1 MSFHSAPPGFVGGAI
16 IVAETVC
23 ATLLSKQM
31 LARRNSIIVAAIAC
45 ALLLGCRQ
53 TPVDTEPTVE
63 PGRAVIYPDGAQAA
77 QDIAAALARA
87 GKEKKRVLLDFGGNW
102 CGDCQVLEIYFHDPA
117 NRPLLEKNYVLVPVN
132 IGRYDQNL
140 DIAARYGVPV
150 DKGVPA
156 LAVLDANGQL
166 VYSQRHAE
174 FEAMQKI
181 NSAAVTQF
189 LLQWKG

>member
-1 MSFHSAPPGFVGGAI
+1 MVTRAKILAG
-16 IVAETVC
+16 TVC
-23 ATLLSKQM
+23 ATLLSKPM
-31 LARRNSIIVAAIAC
+31 LSLPKPLVLAAITC
-45 ALLLGCRQ
+45 ALLVGCRQ
-53 TPVDTEPTVE
+53 TPVDTGPIEE

-77 QDIAAALARA
+77 QDIASALARA

-102 CGDCQVLEIYFHDPA
+102 CGDCQVLEIYFHDPS
-117 NRPLLEKNYVLVPVN
+117 NRRLLEENYVLVPVN

-150 DKGVPA
+150 EKGVPA

-166 VYSQRHAE
+166 VYSQRNRE
-174 FEAMQKI
+174 FEAMR
-181 NSAAVTQF
+181 NVDPAAVTQF

>member
-1 MSFHSAPPGFVGGAI
+1 
-16 IVAETVC
+16 
-23 ATLLSKQM
+23 M
-31 LARRNSIIVAAIAC
+31 LARSKSIVLTVLAC
-45 ALLLGCRQ
+45 ALLAGCRR
-53 TPVDTEPTVE
+53 TPADTEAGVE

-77 QDIAAALARA
+77 QDIATALARA

-117 NRPLLEKNYVLVPVN
+117 NWNLLQQNYVLVPVN

-140 DIAARYGVPV
+140 DIAAKYGVPV

-166 VYSQRHAE
+166 VYSQRNRE
-174 FEAMQKI
+174 FEAMQKVTP
-181 NSAAVTQF
+181 AAVTQF

>member
-1 MSFHSAPPGFVGGAI
+1 
-16 IVAETVC
+16 
-23 ATLLSKQM
+23 M
-31 LARRNSIIVAAIAC
+31 LARPKSIALAAIAC
-45 ALLLGCRQ
+45 ALLAGCRQ
-53 TPVDTEPTVE
+53 TPVDTGSTEE

-77 QDIAAALARA
+77 QDIATALARA
-87 GKEKKRVLLDFGGNW
+87 GKEKKRVLIDFGGNW

-117 NRPLLEKNYVLVPVN
+117 NRRLLEQNYVLVPVN

-156 LAVLDANGQL
+156 LAVLDSSGQL
-166 VYSQRHAE
+166 VYSQRNAE
-174 FEAMQKI
+174 FEAMRKI
-181 NSAAVTQF
+181 DSAAVTQF

>member
-1 MSFHSAPPGFVGGAI
+1 MV
-16 IVAETVC
+16 
-23 ATLLSKQM
+23 
-31 LARRNSIIVAAIAC
+31 VAAIAC
-45 ALLLGCRQ
+45 ALLVGCRQ
-53 TPVDTEPTVE
+53 TPVDTGPTEE

-77 QDIAAALARA
+77 QDIATALARA

-117 NRPLLEKNYVLVPVN
+117 NWNLLQQTTCWSGQ

-140 DIAARYGVPV
+140 DIAAKYGVPV

-166 VYSQRHAE
+166 VYSQRNRE
-174 FEAMQKI
+174 FEVMQKVDP
-181 NSAAVTQF
+181 AAVTQF

>member
-1 MSFHSAPPGFVGGAI
+1 MVGRAKILPG
-16 IVAETVC
+16 TVC
-23 ATLLSKQM
+23 ATLLSKAM
-31 LARRNSIIVAAIAC
+31 ISLPKPMVLAAIAC
-45 ALLLGCRQ
+45 ALLAGCRQ
-53 TPVDTEPTVE
+53 TPVDTGPTEE

-77 QDIAAALARA
+77 QDITTALARA

-117 NRPLLEKNYVLVPVN
+117 NWNLLQQNYVLVPVN

-140 DIAARYGVPV
+140 DIAAKYGVPV

-166 VYSQRHAE
+166 VYSQRNRE
-174 FEAMQKI
+174 FEAMRKVDP
-181 NSAAVTQF
+181 AAVTQF

>member
-1 MSFHSAPPGFVGGAI
+1 MV
-16 IVAETVC
+16 
-23 ATLLSKQM
+23 L
-31 LARRNSIIVAAIAC
+31 AAIAC
-45 ALLLGCRQ
+45 ALLVGCRQ
-53 TPVDTEPTVE
+53 TPVDTGTTEE

-77 QDIAAALARA
+77 QDIATALARA

-117 NRPLLEKNYVLVPVN
+117 NWKLLQQNYVLVPVN
-132 IGRYDQNL
+132 IGKYDENM

-156 LAVLDANGQL
+156 LAVLDAAGHI
-166 VYSQRHAE
+166 VYSQRNHE
-174 FEAMQKI
+174 FSAMRTME
-181 NSAAVTQF
+181 SASVTAF

>member
-1 MSFHSAPPGFVGGAI
+1 M
-16 IVAETVC
+16 
-23 ATLLSKQM
+23 LS
-31 LARRNSIIVAAIAC
+31 LAKPLVLTAIAC
-45 ALLLGCRQ
+45 ALLVGCRQ
-53 TPVDTEPTVE
+53 TPVDTGSTEE

-77 QDIAAALARA
+77 QDIATALARA

-117 NRPLLEKNYVLVPVN
+117 NRRLLEQNYVLVPVN

-156 LAVLDANGQL
+156 LAVLDPSGQV
-166 VYSQRHAE
+166 VYSQRNAE
-174 FEAMQKI
+174 FEAMRKI
-181 NSAAVTQF
+181 DPAAVTQF